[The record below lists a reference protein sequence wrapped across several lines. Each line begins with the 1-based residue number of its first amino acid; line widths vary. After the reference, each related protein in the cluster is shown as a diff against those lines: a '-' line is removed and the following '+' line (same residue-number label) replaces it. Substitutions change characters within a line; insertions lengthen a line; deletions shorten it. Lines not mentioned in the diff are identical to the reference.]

1 MGDGRARAAA
11 QRVGSVVEGAAGNA
25 LWAVILLAG
34 AAVIYVFRGPE
45 RRSVATLILVTLI
58 AVMISI
64 VWRSLWVRC
73 RRLEAMLAE
82 VSGNANEVGDDL
94 RKLRDSL
101 TLLEWTYNEAEHRQE
116 IYRALQNIVED
127 PRVKHYDVITI
138 LNPTNDNISD
148 LTRAAQVDY
157 YKACEKALETRPGFT
172 YSRTLVFR
180 ERLGYQKRSDA
191 GGVARELLR
200 DRTHL
205 VEHCQY
211 MLDKE
216 YRSDEVGLKFFFD
229 EGRLVD
235 VALAIA
241 LDENRQAIALLVE
254 LTLTARAD
262 SSAGSRSPVM
272 RQAMGLLTIRQPN
285 LKLRDA
291 FLNVYKSVFDSRVIE
306 KVEDQTMRSVFEG
319 LRRGVQ

>member
-1 MGDGRARAAA
+1 LI
-11 QRVGSVVEGAAGNA
+11 VVVISV
-25 LWAVILLAG
+25 
-34 AAVIYVFRGPE
+34 
-45 RRSVATLILVTLI
+45 
-58 AVMISI
+58 
-64 VWRSLWVRC
+64 VWRSLWVRS
-73 RRLEAMLAE
+73 RRLEAVLKE
-82 VSGNANEVGDDL
+82 VSGNASQLGDDL
-94 RKLRDSL
+94 RQLRDSL

-116 IYRALQNIVED
+116 IYRALQSIVED

-138 LNPTNDNISD
+138 LNPTNETISD
-148 LTRAAQVDY
+148 VTRIAQSDY
-157 YKACEKALETRPGFT
+157 YSACEKALETRAGFS

-180 ERLGYQKRSDA
+180 ERLGHQKRSDA
-191 GGVARELLR
+191 SSVARELLR
-200 DRTHL
+200 DRRHL

-216 YRSDEVGLKFFFD
+216 YRSNQVGLKFFFD

-241 LDENRQAIALLVE
+241 LDENRQAVALVVE
-254 LTLTARAD
+254 LTLTARSD
-262 SSAGSRSPVM
+262 SSAGSQGPVM

-306 KVEDQTMRSVFEG
+306 RVEDQAMRSVFEE
-319 LRRGVQ
+319 LRRGA